1 MTGRFI
7 HLRAHS
13 AYSLL
18 KGAIKIPDLIT
29 LTKNDKMPALALTD
43 HDNLFGS
50 LEFSEYA
57 VKAGVQ
63 PIIGLTLSLV
73 PYGAEAGS
81 SNQRQAPDQLLIY
94 AANERGYQNLLKL
107 ASAQH
112 VSPAQGTAPLI
123 DYATLAAH
131 HEGLIVLTGGIHG
144 GFGKLLLNNRAADA
158 MKLLLELQRTFGDR
172 LYIELQRHQVAA
184 EKQIE
189 RAQIDA
195 ALTHNIPLVATNSI
209 YFATADMYEAHDAL
223 VCIAEGRYVTETD
236 RPRFTPNHRFKTAEE
251 MTLLFRDLPEAI
263 ANTRHIAQR
272 CSIWAPSRSPILP
285 GFHVTDAA
293 GVVLSESEALR
304 VKAHDGLQE
313 RLKRHVFTAEMDDA
327 AREAA
332 AKPYIDRL
340 DFELDVIITMK
351 FPGYFLIVSDFITWA
366 KAQGIPVGPGRGS
379 GAGSVVAWVLL
390 ITDLDP
396 LRYGL
401 IFERFLNPERV
412 SMPDFDIDFC
422 QERREEVIR
431 YVRGKYGDDRVAQ
444 IITFGKLQAR
454 AVLRDVGRVL
464 QMPYS
469 QVDRICKLVP
479 NNPAAPVTLQEAIS
493 QEPLLK
499 QAADDDE
506 MVAKLVALSLKL
518 EGLYRHAS
526 THAAGVVIGD
536 RPLVDLT
543 PLYCDPKSDMLVVQ
557 YSMKWAEAAGL
568 VKFDFLGLRTL
579 TILQKAVQ
587 ILASQGI
594 EIDLSTL
601 PEGDKKTYALMTRGD
616 TLGVFQFESAGMISA
631 LKSLKPDTIEDLI
644 ALGALYRPGPMDNIP
659 AYIEVKHGRQK
670 PDYLHPLLEPVL
682 RETYGVIIYQ
692 EQVQKIAQVLAGY
705 TLGSADLLR
714 RAMGK
719 KIKAEMDAQRAQFV
733 GGAKER
739 GVDGDQASGI
749 FDLVAKFAGYGFNKS
764 HAAAYAIIAYQTA
777 YLKANYPVQFIA
789 ASMTF
794 EAASTDKLSQFVG
807 EAKKFNI
814 AVLPPDINKS
824 QVEFSVEKTQGDTP
838 KLAVRY
844 ALAAIKNVG
853 AGAMAAI
860 VAEREANGEFKSIDD
875 FVRRVDGSV
884 LNRRQLEHLVM
895 AGCFDSLVPNRR
907 QLYESMDSII
917 GATQAATQERAS
929 TQVSL
934 FSDAISSAQFN
945 RCDLK
950 KLDEWPMAERL
961 NRECSAIGFY
971 LSAHPLDPYQFLLKK
986 LGVTDSQMLQQPL
999 KDRQVLK
1006 LAGIVIANKVRTSPR
1021 GRWASTLFSDAL
1033 GQFEVAI
1040 FDENLLNRHH
1050 EDLQTG
1056 KTLLLHVDVRIS
1068 ERGQRMII
1076 SKIELLDVLAGQ
1088 FRTQALTVK
1097 IEDIE
1102 TLEQLKQTLGERRD
1116 RGARV
1121 ELHIQ
1126 VPGGMC
1132 KLKLAGA
1139 YNVAAPELLQL
1150 QAMRGIEAIAA

>member
-1 MTGRFI
+1 MAKFI

-57 VKAGVQ
+57 VKAGIQ
-63 PIIGLTLSLV
+63 PIIGLTVSLV
-73 PYGAEAGS
+73 PYASESG
-81 SNQRQAPDQLLIY
+81 NNHQRQLPDQLLIY
-94 AANERGYQNLLKL
+94 AANEQGYLNLLKL

-123 DYATLAAH
+123 EYATLAKH
-131 HEGLIVLTGGIHG
+131 SDGLIALTGGIHG

-158 MKLLLELQRTFGDR
+158 EKLLKHLHEVFGDR
-172 LYIELQRHQVAA
+172 LYIEIQRHQVAA

-209 YFATADMYEAHDAL
+209 YFATSDMYEAHDAL

-236 RPRFTPNHRFKTAEE
+236 RPRYTPNHRFKTAEE
-251 MTLLFRDLPEAI
+251 MALLFRDLPEAI

-272 CSIWAPSRSPILP
+272 CSVWAPSRSPILP
-285 GFHVTDAA
+285 GFHVTDDA

-304 VKAHDGLQE
+304 VKAHAGLRD
-313 RLKRHVFTAEMDDA
+313 RLKRHVFTAEMDEA

-431 YVRGKYGDDRVAQ
+431 YVREKYGDDRVAQ

-493 QEPLLK
+493 QEPLMK
-499 QAADDDE
+499 QAIDDE

-579 TILQKAVQ
+579 TILQKCVQ
-587 ILASQGI
+587 LLSSQGI

-601 PEGDKKTYALMTRGD
+601 PEGDPKTYALMTRGD

-631 LKSLKPDTIEDLI
+631 LKSLKPDAIEDLI

-733 GGAKER
+733 NGAKER
-739 GVDGDQASGI
+739 GVDPQQASNI
-749 FDLVAKFAGYGFNKS
+749 FELVAKFAGYGFNKS

-814 AVLPPDINKS
+814 AVLPPDINHS
-824 QVEFSVEKTQGDTP
+824 QVEFSVEKTEGD
-838 KLAVRY
+838 KLAIRY

-860 VAEREANGEFKSIDD
+860 VAEREANGAFKDIHD
-875 FVRRVDGSV
+875 FARRVDASV
-884 LNRRQLEHLVM
+884 MNRRQVEHLVM
-895 AGCFDSLVPNRR
+895 AGCFDSIHPNRR
-907 QLYESMDSII
+907 QLYESMDSIM
-917 GATQAATQERAS
+917 GATNAATQERAS

-950 KLDEWPMAERL
+950 KLDEWLMAERL

-986 LGVTDSQMLQQPL
+986 LGVTDSQMLGQPL

-1021 GRWASTLFSDAL
+1021 GRWASTLFSDAV

-1040 FDENLLNRHH
+1040 FDENLLSRHH
-1050 EDLQTG
+1050 EDLQAG

-1068 ERGQRMII
+1068 ERGQRLII

-1097 IEDIE
+1097 IDDISM
-1102 TLEQLKQTLGERRD
+1102 LEPLKQTLGERRD

-1139 YNVAAPELLQL
+1139 YTVAAPELLQL
-1150 QAMRGIEAIAA
+1150 QAIRGIETVAA